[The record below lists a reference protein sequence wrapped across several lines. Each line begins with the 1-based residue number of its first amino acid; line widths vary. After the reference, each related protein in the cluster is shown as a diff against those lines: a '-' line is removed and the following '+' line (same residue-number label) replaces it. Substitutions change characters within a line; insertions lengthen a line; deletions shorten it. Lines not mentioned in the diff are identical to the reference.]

1 MGKAELVVEGY
12 LRTQCKKYNILC
24 YKFVSP
30 GYNGVPDE
38 LIISQGKT
46 IYIETKSDKGTTS
59 HTQNQRIKEM
69 REHGADVRVC
79 HTRKAIDE
87 ILYELVPNYQ
97 SGISKPKSNTVTP
110 ISTKQVTITQSIRT

>member
-30 GYNGVPDE
+30 GCNGVPDE

-69 REHGADVRVC
+69 REHGADVRIC
-79 HTRKAIDE
+79 HTRKSIDE
-87 ILYELVPNYQ
+87 VLHELIPNYQ
-97 SGISKPKSNTVTP
+97 SSISKSKSDTVTP
-110 ISTKQVTITQSIRT
+110 IQTEQVTITQSIRT